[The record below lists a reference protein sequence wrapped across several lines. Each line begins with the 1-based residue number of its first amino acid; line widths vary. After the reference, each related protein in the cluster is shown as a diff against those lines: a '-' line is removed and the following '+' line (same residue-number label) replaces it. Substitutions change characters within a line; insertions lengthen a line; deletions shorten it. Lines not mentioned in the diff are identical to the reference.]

1 MAEKSDHDA
10 ASDAHENPA
19 TGEAP
24 ADAASHPNSH
34 RASAR
39 ARPEALSLVI
49 EFFKMSRTTA
59 VLLIVFVLTA
69 ALYMLVRQDPS
80 WRLTLRPDLTRRKP
94 SPPGRAPPARTS
106 PAQRSRPRQI
116 SRQALPSRPRR
127 RRPPAPVARRC
138 HCPGSGAETTRRRG
152 PMVIGPSRVPGCSRR
167 RPASR
172 PSNPNSSSRLRSRSR
187 RGCNSLSVGRRISP
201 TEDGM

>member
-69 ALYMLVRQDPS
+69 ALYMLVRQDPVVAFNS
-80 WRLTLRPDLTRRKP
+80 PPRPDTSQTEPTGTGTPGPNVTGTEEPTP
-94 SPPGRAPPARTS
+94 SDQPTGTTEQTETQTPTGTS
-106 PAQRSRPRQI
+106 GTEVP
-116 SRQALPSRPRR
+116 LPW
-127 RRPPAPVARRC
+127 
-138 HCPGSGAETTRRRG
+138 ERRG
-152 PMVIGPSRVPGCSRR
+152 NDTEEGPDGNRPQQSSGVQQTPTGQPTQQPQQFEQTQVPVS
-167 RPASR
+167 
-172 PSNPNSSSRLRSRSR
+172 
-187 RGCNSLSVGRRISP
+187 
-201 TEDGM
+201 

>member
-69 ALYMLVRQDPS
+69 ALYMLVRQDPVVAFNAPP
-80 WRLTLRPDLTRRKP
+80 RPDTSQTDP
-94 SPPGRAPPARTS
+94 TGTDTTGTDTTGTEEIGRAH
-106 PAQRSRPRQI
+106 
-116 SRQALPSRPRR
+116 
-127 RRPPAPVARRC
+127 V
-138 HCPGSGAETTRRRG
+138 
-152 PMVIGPSRVPGCSRR
+152 
-167 RPASR
+167 
-172 PSNPNSSSRLRSRSR
+172 
-187 RGCNSLSVGRRISP
+187 
-201 TEDGM
+201 